1 MVLSLLIAAG
11 SATASDVAIKGGMS
25 LIDGTFIT
33 ACLMGIA
40 SIISACGGV
49 IWANKRN
56 EKKAQRPV
64 DSDDRFVTQLEC
76 RNHRCAMEKRIDEL
90 GPALERIFKKL
101 TDNDKRSEE
110 RANQM
115 HRRVDPLIEKLSETR
130 GEVSALKDRIRD
142 ASSAAT
148 VGGKK

>member
-1 MVLSLLIAAG
+1 MTMLAFLIATAG
-11 SATASDVAIKGGMS
+11 SATASDVDLKGGMS

-64 DSDDRFVTQLEC
+64 DSDDTYVTHGEC
-76 RNHRCAMEKRIDEL
+76 KSHRCALSKRIDEL
-90 GPALERIFKKL
+90 GPTLERIFKKL
-101 TDNDKRSEE
+101 NENDKKDEE
-110 RANQM
+110 RINSV
-115 HRRVDPLIEKLSETR
+115 HRRVDPLIEKL
-130 GEVSALKDRIRD
+130 
-142 ASSAAT
+142 AAT
-148 VGGKK
+148 AAEVEMMKGKK